1 MGEPES
7 ILTLRAA
14 CNRGTLFGLIV
25 EGQWKILMDEPNQ
38 SLINELLLQ
47 LWEDTVLELTAIWA
61 LVITEFHDR
70 QWCAAL
76 SKHRFLFHH

>member
-61 LVITEFHDR
+61 LVITEFYDC
-70 QWCAAL
+70 QGCGAVPKNW
-76 SKHRFLFHH
+76 LFF